1 MAKAI
6 KAALIATAVV
16 VAIVYVAPLILNA
29 IPGKLAAA
37 AAGAISEIGLA
48 KMAAYTFV
56 STLAAAGVGMLTN
69 KGMAGNASNYGVKTS
84 VRQPVAPRQIIYGQ
98 TRVGGVIAHIEVTGS
113 DNQFLSM
120 IIVISG
126 HPIEGLVNVRFGDT
140 TLTTASSTVSGET
153 TFRVTNSEFVNT
165 DNADNFGSG
174 SLARFTFHDGTQ
186 TAHDGLARA
195 RLGSTSIPDTH
206 KYINCAYVYLELV
219 HDSEKNNALPGVSFE
234 VKGKNIYDPRTG
246 ANATTDLQRSNP
258 ALQIRDYLMDT
269 TYGINA
275 TSDEINDTT
284 NAGGFASAANT
295 CDQTV
300 TLADGSSTE
309 RRYTSNG
316 FTTMDAAGGS
326 VIEGITS
333 SMGGRLTY
341 TNGKFNLFAGAAQTP
356 SLTIT
361 DEDLLAP
368 VSVATKS
375 RSGDMHNA
383 VKAIYVDSAQ
393 NYTAN
398 ESPVLEDT
406 TMLSQDTP
414 SGSSSNNFKKTLEV
428 NLPWTN
434 TTTMAQRLAKIQL
447 KYQRQ
452 TMIVTCRVGM
462 EFFRLQPND
471 FVRMTNERLSFTN
484 KLFEVQDLAMSIN
497 SNDDGALVA
506 AVDLTLREI
515 ADSVWDFASNE
526 YSAAIGEG
534 SAIDTGDF
542 SVNAPTIG
550 TLTQRATIQGP
561 HTIIDI
567 IVPWTNRQTDSVQGT
582 EIQYKLSTESD
593 YAVATVAGK
602 GQTKGVIQNVV
613 VGATYNV
620 KVRHFS
626 FDNVYSALSSQA
638 NITIA
643 ESDTLAQP
651 SSVSA
656 TTGKPFFIELKWTNP
671 ANTNLRA
678 VEVHASTTSGFTPS
692 TGTLVNSYYGDVGKN
707 KRVLLGKSSDFGFDY
722 GTTFF
727 FKLRAIN
734 VLGTATA
741 YTSQVSG
748 SFTKAVSADIDS
760 ISANQIT
767 AGTIDASQIDVE
779 NLNASEITAGEI
791 NINHLPSAVVFT
803 SELTDGSTVIDGSNI
818 QTGEITLTSGDGTN
832 NLAHIKGGKTSYE
845 DTSNEGF
852 FMGFNASNHPAFNI
866 GTGTD
871 FLKYDQSNGLT
882 LRGTL
887 TAGDITSGG
896 TLSGVNMEI
905 GSSNSIF
912 KATSSGI
919 QLGHATFSSAPFRVT
934 PAGALT
940 ATNATL
946 SGSLTSGSGNS
957 IFKAT
962 TTGIQLGHATF
973 SSAPFRVTAA
983 GALTATNATITG
995 SVTSTSGTIGGFT
1008 LGSTSL
1014 TAGTGATRVAIST
1027 ADGIHLGDNSFSS
1040 APFRVDRA
1048 GNLTATSA
1056 TITGGVTA
1064 TSFAMSGGA
1073 LINAGDIRRDSSFF
1087 TVVNNNL
1094 ALADDGVTSDKI
1106 ATSLQS
1112 SNYSAGSAGW
1122 KIQKSGNAEFNGVVL
1137 SRQLLVD
1144 SGTFSPGN
1152 QLANKYN
1159 AGSIYPRSTNPT
1171 NDPNLEL
1178 DKTFFIETNTGS
1190 SSWGG
1195 TDTTFIALV
1204 DFFGTGGS
1212 SVAAWVTDVNSFASD
1227 IQWGATTAVMPV
1239 SRYSGNARVFI
1250 KLEIYTRNVFSFNI
1264 SFGWKLYQ
1272 VT

>member
-37 AAGAISEIGLA
+37 AAGAIEGLGLA

-140 TLTTASSTVSGET
+140 VLTTASSTVSGET

-219 HDSEKNNALPGVSFE
+219 HDSEKNNSLPGVSFE
-234 VKGKNIYDPRTG
+234 VKGKNVYDPRTG

-678 VEVHASTTSGFTPS
+678 VEVHASTSSGFTPS

-722 GTTFF
+722 GTTFYF
-727 FKLRAIN
+727 RLRAIN

-741 YTSQVSG
+741 YTSEVAG

-760 ISANQIT
+760 ISANQIS

-779 NLNASEITAGEI
+779 NLNASEITVGEI
-791 NINHLPSAVVFT
+791 NINRLPSAVVFT

-940 ATNATL
+940 ATNAT
-946 SGSLTSGSGNS
+946 
-957 IFKAT
+957 
-962 TTGIQLGHATF
+962 
-973 SSAPFRVTAA
+973 
-983 GALTATNATITG
+983 ITG

-1014 TAGTGATRVAIST
+1014 TAGTGATRVSLST
-1027 ADGIHLGDNSFSS
+1027 ADGIHLGNNSFSS

-1152 QLANKYN
+1152 TQALKNDIRNGGAS
-1159 AGSIYPRSTNPT
+1159 GVYPRSTIPT
-1171 NDPNLEL
+1171 NDPSLAL
-1178 DKTFFIETNTGS
+1178 DNTYFIETNTSHSG
-1190 SSWGG
+1190 WAG
-1195 TDTTFIALV
+1195 TNTTFLALIGAV
-1204 DFFGTGGS
+1204 GVS
-1212 SVAAWVTDVNSFASD
+1212 SVAVWTPDVNGQTQSDGSFIAGFPSD
-1227 IQWGATTAVMPV
+1227 IQWGAIASVMPIT
-1239 SRYSGNARVFI
+1239 RYSGNARVFI
-1250 KLEIYTRNVFSFNI
+1250 KLDFFTRNVYSYNI
-1264 SFGWKLYQ
+1264 TFQWKLYQ

>member
-16 VAIVYVAPLILNA
+16 VAIVYVAPMILNA
-29 IPGKLAAA
+29 IPGQLAAA
-37 AAGAISEIGLA
+37 AAKTITELGVM

-140 TLTTASSTVSGET
+140 VLTTASSTVSGET

-526 YSAAIGEG
+526 YSSAIGEG

-678 VEVHASTTSGFTPS
+678 VEVHASTSSGFTPS

-722 GTTFF
+722 GTTFYF
-727 FKLRAIN
+727 RLRAIN

-741 YTSQVSG
+741 YTSEVAG

-760 ISANQIT
+760 ISANQIS

-779 NLNASEITAGEI
+779 NLNASEITVGEI
-791 NINHLPSAVVFT
+791 NINRLPSAVVFT

-940 ATNATL
+940 ATNAT
-946 SGSLTSGSGNS
+946 
-957 IFKAT
+957 
-962 TTGIQLGHATF
+962 
-973 SSAPFRVTAA
+973 
-983 GALTATNATITG
+983 ITG

-1014 TAGTGATRVAIST
+1014 TAGTGATRVSLST
-1027 ADGIHLGDNSFSS
+1027 ADGIHLGNNSFSS

-1152 QLANKYN
+1152 TQALKNDIRNGGAS
-1159 AGSIYPRSTNPT
+1159 GVYPRSTIPT
-1171 NDPNLEL
+1171 NDPSLAL
-1178 DKTFFIETNTGS
+1178 DNTYFIETNTSHSG
-1190 SSWGG
+1190 WAG
-1195 TDTTFIALV
+1195 TNTTFLALIGAV
-1204 DFFGTGGS
+1204 GVS
-1212 SVAAWVTDVNSFASD
+1212 SVAVWTPDVNGQTQSDGSFIAGFPSD
-1227 IQWGATTAVMPV
+1227 IQWGAIASVMPIT
-1239 SRYSGNARVFI
+1239 RYSGNARVFI
-1250 KLEIYTRNVFSFNI
+1250 KLDFFTRNVYSYNI
-1264 SFGWKLYQ
+1264 TFQWKLYQ

>member
-6 KAALIATAVV
+6 KTAIIATV
-16 VAIVYVAPLILNA
+16 VAVATIYTAGAILSVL
-29 IPGKLAAA
+29 PGAAA
-37 AAGAISEIGLA
+37 AAAAASLA
-48 KMAAYTFV
+48 GVKLLSVAALTFT
-56 STLAAAGVGMLTN
+56 STLIASGVGMLMN
-69 KGMAGNASNYGVKTS
+69 KGIGGNRANFGTKTTS
-84 VRQPVAPRQIIYGQ
+84 RQPIAPRQIIYGKA
-98 TRVGGVIAHIEVTGS
+98 RVGGAITHLEVTGS

-120 IIVISG
+120 VVVISG
-126 HPIEGLVNVRFGDT
+126 HAVEGFTKVFFNDT
-140 TLTTASSTVSGET
+140 ELSTSSSTVSGET
-153 TFRVTNSEFVNT
+153 VFNVNTSEFSNT
-165 DNADNFGSG
+165 ENADNFGSG
-174 SLARFTFHDGTQ
+174 ALTRFTFHDGTQ

-206 KYINCAYVYLELV
+206 KYIDCAYFYIEMIY
-219 HDSEKNNALPGVSFE
+219 DAEKMNSIPQISFE

-246 ANATTDLQRSNP
+246 AAATTDLQRSNP
-258 ALQIRDYLMDT
+258 ALQIRDYLSDT
-269 TYGINA
+269 TYGIRA
-275 TSDEINDTT
+275 TSDELNDTT
-284 NAGGFASAANT
+284 NAGGFAAAANT
-295 CDQTV
+295 CDQNV

-316 FTTMDAAGGS
+316 FTNMAAAGDS
-326 VIEGITS
+326 VLQGLMS
-333 SMGGRLTY
+333 AMGGRLTY
-341 TNGKFNLFAGAAQTP
+341 TNGVFNLFAGAAQTP

-361 DEDLLAP
+361 DDNLLAP
-368 VSVATKS
+368 VQVQTRNSQGDLYNSVK
-375 RSGDMHNA
+375 G
-383 VKAIYVDSAQ
+383 IFVDASN
-393 NYTAN
+393 NYIAG
-398 ESPVLEDT
+398 ESPVLSDT

-414 SGSSSNNFKKTLEV
+414 PGTSSNNFKKTLEV
-428 NLPWTN
+428 NLPYTTTN
-434 TTTMAQRLAKIQL
+434 TMAQRLAKIQL

-452 TMIVTCRVGM
+452 TMVVSVRVGM

-484 KLFEVQDLAMSIN
+484 KLFEVQDMKMAL
-497 SNDDGALVA
+497 DPTEEGYLVA

-515 ADSVWDFASNE
+515 ADSVWDFATNE
-526 YSAAIGEG
+526 YTAAIGEG
-534 SAIDTGDF
+534 SAISTGDF
-542 SVNAPTIG
+542 SINAPTIG

-567 IVPWTNRQTDSVQGT
+567 IVTWTNRQSDAVQGT
-582 EIQYKLSTESD
+582 EIQYKLSSESD

-620 KVRHFS
+620 KLRHFS
-626 FDNVYSALSSQA
+626 YDNVYSALSSQA

-791 NINHLPSAVVFT
+791 NINRLPSAVVFT

-946 SGSLTSGSGNS
+946 NGSLTSGSGNS

-1027 ADGIHLGDNSFSS
+1027 ADGIHLGNNSFSS

-1152 QLANKYN
+1152 QNANKYGN
-1159 AGSIYPRSTNPT
+1159 GSVYPRSTNPT

-1195 TDTTFIALV
+1195 TNTTFIALV
-1204 DFFGTGGS
+1204 DFFGSGGS
-1212 SVAAWVTDVNSFASD
+1212 TVVAWSPDASSFPSD
-1227 IQWGATTAVMPV
+1227 IQWGAATEVMPV

-1250 KLEIYTRNVFSFNI
+1250 KLEVFTRNVYSFNI

>member
-1 MAKAI
+1 
-6 KAALIATAVV
+6 
-16 VAIVYVAPLILNA
+16 
-29 IPGKLAAA
+29 
-37 AAGAISEIGLA
+37 
-48 KMAAYTFV
+48 
-56 STLAAAGVGMLTN
+56 
-69 KGMAGNASNYGVKTS
+69 
-84 VRQPVAPRQIIYGQ
+84 
-98 TRVGGVIAHIEVTGS
+98 
-113 DNQFLSM
+113 
-120 IIVISG
+120 
-126 HPIEGLVNVRFGDT
+126 
-140 TLTTASSTVSGET
+140 
-153 TFRVTNSEFVNT
+153 
-165 DNADNFGSG
+165 
-174 SLARFTFHDGTQ
+174 
-186 TAHDGLARA
+186 
-195 RLGSTSIPDTH
+195 
-206 KYINCAYVYLELV
+206 
-219 HDSEKNNALPGVSFE
+219 
-234 VKGKNIYDPRTG
+234 
-246 ANATTDLQRSNP
+246 
-258 ALQIRDYLMDT
+258 
-269 TYGINA
+269 
-275 TSDEINDTT
+275 
-284 NAGGFASAANT
+284 
-295 CDQTV
+295 
-300 TLADGSSTE
+300 
-309 RRYTSNG
+309 
-316 FTTMDAAGGS
+316 MDAAGGS

-361 DEDLLAP
+361 DEDVLAP

-383 VKAIYVDSAQ
+383 VKSIYVDAAQ

-452 TMIVTCRVGM
+452 TMIVSCRVGM

-471 FVRMTNERLSFTN
+471 FVQMTNERLSFTN
-484 KLFEVQDLAMSIN
+484 KLFEVQDLAMSIETN
-497 SNDDGALVA
+497 EDGALIA

-534 SAIDTGDF
+534 SAIGTGDF

-582 EIQYKLSTESD
+582 EIQYKLSSESD

-620 KVRHFS
+620 KLRHFS

-678 VEVHASTTSGFTPS
+678 VEVHASLSSGFTPS
-692 TGTLVNSYYGDVGKN
+692 TGTLVNTYYGDVGKD
-707 KRVLLGKSSDFGFDY
+707 KRVILGKSSGFGFEY
-722 GTTFF
+722 TTTASPKTYYFR
-727 FKLRAIN
+727 LRAIN

-741 YTSQVSG
+741 YTSEVSG
-748 SFTKAVSADIDS
+748 SFTKALSADIDT
-760 ISANQIT
+760 ISANQLT
-767 AGTIDASQIDVE
+767 AGTIDAGTISVE
-779 NLNASEITAGEI
+779 NIDAAEIKTNTLAVSV
-791 NINHLPSAVVFT
+791 LPTTVVFEA
-803 SELTDGSTVIDGSNI
+803 ELTDGTTTISGSNI
-818 QTGEITLTSGDGTN
+818 QSGTITLSSNNATN
-832 NLAHIKGGKTSYE
+832 DLAHIKGGKTSYE
-845 DTSNEGF
+845 DTTNEGF
-852 FMGFNASNHPAFNI
+852 FMGFNTSNHPAFNI

-882 LRGTL
+882 IRGSL
-887 TAGDITSGG
+887 EAGDIASNG
-896 TLSGVNMEI
+896 TLSGVNMSI
-905 GSSNSIF
+905 GSSNAIF

-919 QLGHATFSSAPFRVT
+919 QLGNATFGSAPFRVNM
-934 PAGALT
+934 AGDLVA
-940 ATNATL
+940 
-946 SGSLTSGSGNS
+946 
-957 IFKAT
+957 
-962 TTGIQLGHATF
+962 
-973 SSAPFRVTAA
+973 SSA
-983 GALTATNATITG
+983 NITG
-995 SVTSTSGTIGGFT
+995 SITSTSGTIGNFT
-1008 LGSTSL
+1008 LGATSL
-1014 TAGTGATRVAIST
+1014 TAGTDGTRVSLST
-1027 ADGIHLGDNSFSS
+1027 ADGIHLGHNTFSS

-1048 GNLTATSA
+1048 GNLTAQSA
-1056 TITGGVTA
+1056 TITGSVTA
-1064 TSFAMSGGA
+1064 TSFAMSGGE

-1106 ATSLQS
+1106 AGSLQS
-1112 SNYSAGSAGW
+1112 TNYSAGSAGW
-1122 KIQKSGNAEFNGVVL
+1122 KIQKSGNAEFNGVVI

-1152 QLANKYN
+1152 TQALKNDIRN
-1159 AGSIYPRSTNPT
+1159 GGGSGVYPRSTTPT
-1171 NDPNLEL
+1171 NDSSL
-1178 DKTFFIETNTGS
+1178 DLDNTFFIETNTGHS
-1190 SSWGG
+1190 GWAG
-1195 TDTTFIALV
+1195 TDATFLALIAAV
-1204 DFFGTGGS
+1204 GAS
-1212 SVAAWVTDVNSFASD
+1212 SVAVWTPDVNGQTQSDGSFIAGFPSD
-1227 IQWGATTAVMPV
+1227 IQWGAVASVMPIT
-1239 SRYSGNARVFI
+1239 RYSGNARVFI
-1250 KLEIYTRNVFSFNI
+1250 KLDFFTRNVYSYNI
-1264 SFGWKLYQ
+1264 TFQWKLYQ